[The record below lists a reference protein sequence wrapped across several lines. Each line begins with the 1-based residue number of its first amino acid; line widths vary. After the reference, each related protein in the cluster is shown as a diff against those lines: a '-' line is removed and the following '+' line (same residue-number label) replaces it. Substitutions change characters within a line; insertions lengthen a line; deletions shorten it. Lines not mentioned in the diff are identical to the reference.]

1 MTHLRLISELQDT
14 CWAIERISKQL
25 TMLTTSSHSYQPL
38 LGLLQRN
45 SLDVCILLKKCHSRD
60 QLAELIARI
69 PELTRL
75 ISLMR
80 DYVFDGM
87 EDERVDAHLTQ
98 IKEGLEQCLALITDM
113 AKLEILAPKR
123 TIEVV

>member
-25 TMLTTSSHSYQPL
+25 TMLSTSNHSYQPL

-80 DYVFDGM
+80 DYVFDGL

-98 IKEGLEQCLALITDM
+98 IKEGLEQCLALITDI
-113 AKLEILAPKR
+113 AQLEILAQKR
-123 TIEVV
+123 RIELV

>member
-25 TMLTTSSHSYQPL
+25 TTLSTSSHSYQPL
-38 LGLLQRN
+38 LSLLQRN
-45 SLDVCILLKKCHSRD
+45 NLEVCILLKKCHSRD

-69 PELTRL
+69 SELTRL

-80 DYVFDGM
+80 DYAFDGM
-87 EDERVDAHLTQ
+87 EDERVEAHLTQ
-98 IKEGLEQCLALITDM
+98 IKEGLEQCLALIIDM
-113 AKLEILAPKR
+113 AKLDTLVQNH